1 MQKHDLVQPRQ
12 LPQFLTV
19 IELALLIK
27 RNKFTIYHQ
36 LAKEPEK
43 LPKVTRLHGRVL
55 FLEADVHEWF
65 DEVCGAA
72 PAAMT
77 PPPAAT
83 RPRGRP
89 RKASQ
94 LRACATGQHGSS
106 VHQ

>member
-1 MQKHDLVQPRQ
+1 MQKHGLVQPRQ

-43 LPKVTRLHGRVL
+43 LPRVTRLYGRVL
-55 FLEADVHEWF
+55 FLEADVRAWF

-72 PAAMT
+72 PAAVT
-77 PPPAAT
+77 PPPAGA

-89 RKASQ
+89 RKSSQ
-94 LRACATGQHGSS
+94 LHACATVQHGSS